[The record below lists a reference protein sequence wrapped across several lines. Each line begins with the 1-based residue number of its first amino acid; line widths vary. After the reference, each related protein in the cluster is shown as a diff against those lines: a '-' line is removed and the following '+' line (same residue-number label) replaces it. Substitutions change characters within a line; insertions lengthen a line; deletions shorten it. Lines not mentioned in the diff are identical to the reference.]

1 MTNKNICL
9 ITPPSPFLLDER
21 VFVNLGIL
29 RVAAVLE
36 QKNYKIDFLDLSG
49 VKNYIDVLH
58 NYLESDNSSKTF
70 GITATTPQIPNAVKL
85 CKVIKSKSKNSKVI
99 LGGPHVTLMHTAS
112 KREQKNGLEK
122 GDRATL
128 DVRNLSSIFD
138 VLVCGDGEKSI
149 FEALKIDNGVV
160 DADDSKSS
168 LFLTDED
175 FSSLPF
181 PARHLIDMDSY
192 EYYIE
197 NTRAVSLIAQLGCP
211 YRCTFCSGR
220 NSPFLRKIRT
230 RSIES
235 IIEEI
240 DFLYKTYGYKGFM
253 FYDDELNVNKGVVSL
268 MCQLRDYQEKNGVEF
283 RLRGF
288 IKAEL
293 LTDEQASAM
302 YEAGFRW
309 LLTGFES
316 GDEKILYNIR
326 KIATIDDNNR
336 CIEIA
341 KRNNLKVKALMSIGH
356 AGESHKTIENTKNW
370 LLRVG
375 PDDFDCTIIT
385 TYPGSPYFDNAQKQG
400 NIYVYTDPKTNDRL
414 YQSPIN
420 YLEDLDYYKGD
431 PEDGYVSYV
440 WTDYISSQDLVKER
454 NELEIEVR
462 NKLNIALNPSRP
474 GVEYEHSMGQGNV
487 SIPDYIL
494 RNSTTDL

>member
-288 IKAEL
+288 IKA
-293 LTDEQASAM
+293 
-302 YEAGFRW
+302 
-309 LLTGFES
+309 
-316 GDEKILYNIR
+316 
-326 KIATIDDNNR
+326 
-336 CIEIA
+336 
-341 KRNNLKVKALMSIGH
+341 
-356 AGESHKTIENTKNW
+356 
-370 LLRVG
+370 
-375 PDDFDCTIIT
+375 
-385 TYPGSPYFDNAQKQG
+385 
-400 NIYVYTDPKTNDRL
+400 
-414 YQSPIN
+414 
-420 YLEDLDYYKGD
+420 
-431 PEDGYVSYV
+431 
-440 WTDYISSQDLVKER
+440 
-454 NELEIEVR
+454 
-462 NKLNIALNPSRP
+462 
-474 GVEYEHSMGQGNV
+474 
-487 SIPDYIL
+487 
-494 RNSTTDL
+494 